1 MLRLEALR
9 KSYNV
14 GLPTELEVLHG
25 IDLTLKLQSAY
36 PIYREE
42 RQLINLIGTIEPGN
56 GGRRWR
62 VSLAGMNR

>member
-1 MLRLEALR
+1 MPHIR
-9 KSYNV
+9 
-14 GLPTELEVLHG
+14 
-25 IDLTLKLQSAY
+25 DLAGKVQSAY

-42 RQLINLIGTIEPGN
+42 RQLINLIRTIEPGN